1 MPGHDD
7 SYDAGRLELALDRIA
22 RAASRA
28 AARPILGEG
37 VLQEAFDQT
46 TRAAPRTREIA
57 ARLDGVIATL
67 RGVLGTEA

>member
-7 SYDAGRLELALDRIA
+7 SYDAGRLEMALDRIA

-28 AARPILGEG
+28 TAGP
-37 VLQEAFDQT
+37 VLRQAHEQT
-46 TRAAPRTREIA
+46 TSAPPRAQEIA
-57 ARLDGVIATL
+57 ARLDGVIAAL